1 MRRSLTDLF
10 KVIAAVAVVGIHA
23 TSQSETRFAAAHNF
37 DSLDFLSVVVNQW
50 ARFSV
55 PLFIYFSG
63 YGLTIS
69 QKQTED
75 IGLFKTWLAF
85 LGRRLPTILV
95 PYLFF
100 SSLALAL
107 EFHSYTGPADV
118 LWNSIATKLRTGGAD
133 YHLYFLVILAQ
144 CYLLFPVLSK
154 FARGQTTSF
163 TLATWLALILV
174 SGLLYKGS
182 SEILLGKLG
191 VTHPGWHASF
201 VVYWLP
207 YFMLGGL
214 HALEPPRAVHRV
226 PMTIALIVAQAI
238 VLFEYI
244 HYSWQATPVDYYNHF
259 SRPSVMFYAL
269 IVIWWL
275 HSQTDRWGRLK
286 STPSVGEKLAPL
298 TFSVYLIHPQVL
310 RLVTNYL
317 PGLPTLF
324 GWMLVVV
331 TTFVLVY
338 GLTLLTNKA
347 HEKGPGFLTG
357 PVQFLQR
364 CIGLR

>member
-1 MRRSLTDLF
+1 MLRSLTDLY
-10 KVIAAVAVVGIHA
+10 KVIAAIAVVGIHA
-23 TSQSETRFAAAHNF
+23 TSQSEMRFAAEHDIN
-37 DSLDFLSVVVNQW
+37 SLDFLSVVVNQW

-63 YGLTIS
+63 YGLSIS
-69 QKQTED
+69 QKLNED

-85 LGRRLPTILV
+85 LSRRLPTILV

-100 SSLALAL
+100 SCIALAL
-107 EFHSYTGPADV
+107 EFHSYNGPADA
-118 LWNSIATKLRTGGAD
+118 LWISIATKLHTGGAD

-144 CYLLFPVLSK
+144 CYLLFPVLSR
-154 FARGQTTSF
+154 FSRQNTTTF
-163 TLATWLALILV
+163 NFATWLALVLV
-174 SGLLYKGS
+174 SGFLYKGS

-191 VTHPGWHASF
+191 AMHPGWHASF

-207 YFMLGGL
+207 YFMLGVL
-214 HALEPPRAVHRV
+214 HALEPPRPVPRV
-226 PMTIALIVAQAI
+226 AITIALIVAQAI

-244 HYSWQATPVDYYNHF
+244 HYSWQGTPVDYYNHF

-269 IVIWWL
+269 VVIWWL

-338 GLTLLTNKA
+338 ELTLLTNKIY
-347 HEKGPGFLTG
+347 EKGPGFLSG

-364 CIGLR
+364 CLGLR